1 MSSPNRV
8 ISKKAISKMPS
19 PSLKNKLKSLKLK
32 EDGPIAELRKRLL
45 LHFHPVL
52 LTT

>member
-1 MSSPNRV
+1 MSSPDQV
-8 ISKKAISKMPS
+8 ITKKAISKWTS
-19 PSLKNKLKSLKLK
+19 PRLKKKLKSLKLK
-32 EDGPIAELRKRLL
+32 EDGPVAELRKRLL